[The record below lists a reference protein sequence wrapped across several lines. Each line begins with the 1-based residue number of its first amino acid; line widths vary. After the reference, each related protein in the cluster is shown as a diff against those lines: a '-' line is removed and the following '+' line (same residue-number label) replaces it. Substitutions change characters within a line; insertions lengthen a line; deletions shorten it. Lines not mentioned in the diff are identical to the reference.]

1 MATNI
6 VFAARWNRKGFETDL
21 KETPHMSALHPAIN
35 KTRIQNSYH
44 AFIVEPVDAFDPAN
58 WQGVPPSYRI
68 VEYVGQKKHRGDAD
82 AWRFLHN
89 RQAIGDASLNRW
101 AIIVPQK
108 AQSA

>member
-1 MATNI
+1 
-6 VFAARWNRKGFETDL
+6 
-21 KETPHMSALHPAIN
+21 MSALHPAIS

-44 AFIVEPVDAFDPAN
+44 AFIVEPVDAFTPAN
-58 WQGVPPSYRI
+58 WQGIPASYRI

-89 RQAIGDASLNRW
+89 RQAIGEAALDRW

-108 AQSA
+108 SQSA

>member
-1 MATNI
+1 
-6 VFAARWNRKGFETDL
+6 
-21 KETPHMSALHPAIN
+21 MSALHPAIN
-35 KTRIQNSYH
+35 KTRIQNTYH
-44 AFIVEPVDAFDPAN
+44 AFIVEPVDAFAPVN
-58 WQGVPPSYRI
+58 WQAVPSSYRI

-89 RQAIGDASLNRW
+89 REAIGEAALGRW